1 MSARGPDPAAPRAVP
16 FFDQGLFLLRLN
28 RGKEHVKRGEYD
40 AARRELEDARH
51 LRPHDPEVTAN
62 LSLALFHLG
71 QYDEAERLTRPLL
84 ALHPDSVPLLF
95 NLGLTLWKAGRD
107 AEAKEPLLR
116 ILELAPAHRKAHLTL
131 GLVLQRSGDSD
142 TARYHFRLAGAE
154 RAQGGDGDDT
164 VSRTARNASQEAA
177 APPRATPLVKPE
189 GLETGEIAP
198 VPERRK
204 SPSPVPMSAP
214 PPDAAVSPGLAESA
228 PAGPFT
234 PRSGGFLAADCTA
247 GIVARRGALTGRTG
261 APSLEA
267 DRRLAGALARQL
279 VIARGPGTL
288 LLLARGRVPRLRAL
302 AEEFVSVEPGRLLAF
317 EASLAYRED
326 PAFEFR
332 RTVTPFLKLF
342 GTGHVAL
349 AVVSEPARFEVSEGE
364 PLTIA
369 ARAVVAFGGDLAPD
383 LLEEADA
390 MAELGA
396 GPVLRFSGTGYV
408 LAD

>member
-1 MSARGPDPAAPRAVP
+1 M
-16 FFDQGLFLLRLN
+16 
-28 RGKEHVKRGEYD
+28 
-40 AARRELEDARH
+40 
-51 LRPHDPEVTAN
+51 
-62 LSLALFHLG
+62 
-71 QYDEAERLTRPLL
+71 
-84 ALHPDSVPLLF
+84 
-95 NLGLTLWKAGRD
+95 
-107 AEAKEPLLR
+107 
-116 ILELAPAHRKAHLTL
+116 
-131 GLVLQRSGDSD
+131 
-142 TARYHFRLAGAE
+142 
-154 RAQGGDGDDT
+154 
-164 VSRTARNASQEAA
+164 
-177 APPRATPLVKPE
+177 
-189 GLETGEIAP
+189 
-198 VPERRK
+198 
-204 SPSPVPMSAP
+204 
-214 PPDAAVSPGLAESA
+214 
-228 PAGPFT
+228 
-234 PRSGGFLAADCTA
+234 
-247 GIVARRGALTGRTG
+247 
-261 APSLEA
+261 
-267 DRRLAGALARQL
+267 
-279 VIARGPGTL
+279 IARGPGTL